1 MSRPLAVLL
10 LLVRLAGAQGIEV
23 EKPPP
28 PVEPGGFLLET
39 QLRRGQRFT
48 GANTVAYSATM
59 TTRQGQKETTESESV
74 ERTERFVDQVLRSET
89 HGVLEIERTYTK
101 LFTKARTGDEAR
113 PDVYQSPLQGQKV
126 QLRERA
132 HRRDLR
138 VGGRGTIEPLV
149 RRTAGMEIDWRDI
162 FPEDPVRPGDA
173 WDADAAALSRA
184 LGAYLNCGTR
194 ARMRVRFEEV
204 LERNGSKQAK
214 LYVDWTLEGMRDKN
228 LFTKVTLA
236 GDVYFD
242 LGLQRVVAV
251 DLTGSMIIRGA
262 IIGTGAPRIVK
273 GEGQVLMK
281 SSLKTAEIDAAPE
294 EEPGDDAEGEQE
306 GN

>member
-1 MSRPLAVLL
+1 MARPLVMLFLL
-10 LLVRLAGAQGIEV
+10 LSLAAAQGVEL
-23 EKPPP
+23 EKPRA
-28 PVEPGGFLLET
+28 PVEPGGIVFET

-48 GANTVAYSATM
+48 GSNTVSYTLTM
-59 TTRQGQKETTESESV
+59 TTRQGQKETSESESV

-89 HGVLEIERTYTK
+89 HGVLEIERTYMK
-101 LFTKARTGDEAR
+101 LFTKARTGDQAR
-113 PDVYQSPLQGQKV
+113 PDVYKSPLQGQKV
-126 QLRERA
+126 ELKERA
-132 HRRDLR
+132 HRRDVKLS
-138 VGGRGTIEPLV
+138 GRGTIEPLV
-149 RRTAGMEIDWRDI
+149 RRTVGMEIDWRDV

-173 WDADAAALSRA
+173 WEADAAALSRS

-194 ARMRVRFEEV
+194 PRMRVRFEEV
-204 LERNGSKQAK
+204 VDRGGSKQAK

-242 LGLQRVVAV
+242 LALQRVVTV
-251 DLTGSMIIRGA
+251 DLTGSMIVRGA

-281 SSLKTAEIDAAPE
+281 SSLRTADVEAAPE
-294 EEPGDDAEGEQE
+294 EEDAEEDVE
-306 GN
+306 K